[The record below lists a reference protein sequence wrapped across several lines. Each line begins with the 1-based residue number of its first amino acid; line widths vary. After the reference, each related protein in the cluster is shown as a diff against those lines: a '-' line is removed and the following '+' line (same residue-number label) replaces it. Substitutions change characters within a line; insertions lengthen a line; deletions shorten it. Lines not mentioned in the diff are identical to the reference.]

1 MINNLLAAVIFV
13 YQLQHFSNRRNCMGE
28 VQILEKTRTAPNSRS
43 RSSNG
48 AGGHAV
54 RVERIRVAAYCRV
67 STDGDEQLGSF
78 ESQKLYYEQ
87 KIADNPEWV
96 NAGIFAD
103 EAITGTK
110 TDKRN
115 GFQEMIARCQNG
127 EIDMILTKSISRFA
141 RNTVDTL
148 NYVRMLKDKNIAIF
162 FEKENINTL
171 DMNGELLL
179 TIMSSL
185 AQQEVESLSQNVK
198 IGLQMK
204 MKRGEMVGFNGCFG
218 YDYDPETK
226 TISVN
231 EDEAQTVRMI
241 YDMYLQGYGTTTIAK
256 RLIELGIKN
265 KKGEVSWHT
274 HGVMGIIKNEKYKG
288 DILLGKT
295 FTTDPIS
302 KRRLANFG
310 EENQYYIRDHHEPI
324 VSREIWDEAEK
335 IRKKRAKNKVVE
347 TTGNRERYT
356 RQYAF
361 SSMCECAYCGHK
373 LTRRTRHSSSIYE
386 KPVWQCMNATKNGI
400 ANCPNCKAID
410 ETILEGAFLDA
421 FKLLAGNFDD
431 VLDVVLSYVEESA
444 NNDDNIRRKQQ
455 IDKDISALESKKSR
469 MTDMLID
476 GTITKEVYDEK
487 LMEFTRKLHTLSD
500 KRKILADSINTRNDI
515 SKRMS
520 ELRETLEKEDILDEF
535 DRTVFESIIEK
546 VYFGGYE
553 EDGTPDPYKL
563 TFILKGNQTGT
574 VPHAKEAFKEKQK
587 EIGKSEDGK
596 KVS

>member
-1 MINNLLAAVIFV
+1 M
-13 YQLQHFSNRRNCMGE
+13 
-28 VQILEKTRTAPNSRS
+28 
-43 RSSNG
+43 
-48 AGGHAV
+48 
-54 RVERIRVAAYCRV
+54 
-67 STDGDEQLGSF
+67 
-78 ESQKLYYEQ
+78 
-87 KIADNPEWV
+87 
-96 NAGIFAD
+96 
-103 EAITGTK
+103 
-110 TDKRN
+110 
-115 GFQEMIARCQNG
+115 
-127 EIDMILTKSISRFA
+127 
-141 RNTVDTL
+141 DTL

-226 TISVN
+226 TLSVN

-324 VSREIWDEAEK
+324 VSREVWDEAER

-410 ETILEGAFLDA
+410 EAILEGAFLDA

-487 LMEFTRKLHTLSD
+487 LVEFTRKLHTLSD
-500 KRKILADSINTRNDI
+500 KRKILADSISTRNDI
-515 SKRMS
+515 NKRMS
-520 ELRETLEKEDILDEF
+520 ELRETLEKEDILNEF

-546 VYFGGYE
+546 VYVGGYE

-574 VPHAKEAFKEKQK
+574 IPHAKEAFKEKQK
-587 EIGKSEDGK
+587 ETGKSEDGK

>member
-1 MINNLLAAVIFV
+1 M
-13 YQLQHFSNRRNCMGE
+13 SE
-28 VQILEKTRTAPNSRS
+28 VQVLEKTRIAPNSRS
-43 RSSNG
+43 RSGNQNG
-48 AGGHAV
+48 HGPL
-54 RVERIRVAAYCRV
+54 RVDRIRVAAYCRV
-67 STDGDEQLGSF
+67 STDDDEQLGSF
-78 ESQKLYYEQ
+78 ESQKLYYEE
-87 KIADNPEWV
+87 KISANKEWV

-110 TDKRN
+110 TDKRS
-115 GFQEMIARCQNG
+115 GFQEMISRCQNG

-148 NYVRMLKDKNIAIF
+148 NHVRMLRDRNIAVF
-162 FEKENINTL
+162 FEQENINTL

-198 IGLQMK
+198 MGLQMK
-204 MKRGEMVGFNGCFG
+204 MKRGELIGFNGCFG

-231 EDEAQTVRMI
+231 EAEAEVVRMI
-241 YDMYLQGYGTTTIAK
+241 YDLYLQGYGTTTIAK
-256 RLIELGIKN
+256 RLMDLGIKN
-265 KKGEVSWHT
+265 KKGEVSWKT

-288 DILLGKT
+288 DVLLGKT

-324 VSREIWDEAEK
+324 VSREIWDAAEQ
-335 IRKKRAKNKVVE
+335 IRNKRAQSRVIE

-410 ETILEGAFLDA
+410 EEILEGAFVDA
-421 FKLLAGNFDD
+421 FKLLAGNFDE
-431 VLDVVLSYVEESA
+431 VLDVVLSYVEDSA
-444 NNDDNIRRKQQ
+444 NNDDNIRKRQQ
-455 IDKDISALESKKSR
+455 IDKDISALESRKSR

-476 GTITKEVYDEK
+476 GTITKEVFDEK
-487 LMEFTRKLHTLSD
+487 MLEFKRKIHVLSD
-500 KRKILADSINTRNDI
+500 KRQLLLESISTKNEI
-515 SKRMS
+515 GKRMS
-520 ELRETLEKEDILDEF
+520 ELRETLENEDILDVF
-535 DRTVFESIIEK
+535 DRTVFESIIDK
-546 VYFGGYE
+546 VYVGGYE
-553 EDGTPDPYKL
+553 EDGTSDPYKL

-574 VPHAKEAFKEKQK
+574 VFHSKDAFKAKQK
-587 EIGKSEDGK
+587 EAKKSEKGK
-596 KVS
+596 QVS

>member
-1 MINNLLAAVIFV
+1 
-13 YQLQHFSNRRNCMGE
+13 MGE

-218 YDYDPETK
+218 YDYNPETK
-226 TISVN
+226 TLSVN

-324 VSREIWDEAEK
+324 VSREVWDEAER

-410 ETILEGAFLDA
+410 EAIFEGAFLDA

-431 VLDVVLSYVEESA
+431 VLDVVLSYVEDSA

-487 LMEFTRKLHTLSD
+487 LVEFTRKLHTLSD

-546 VYFGGYE
+546 VYVGGYE

-587 EIGKSEDGK
+587 ETGKSEDGK
-596 KVS
+596 RVS

>member
-1 MINNLLAAVIFV
+1 
-13 YQLQHFSNRRNCMGE
+13 MGE

-226 TISVN
+226 TLSVN

-410 ETILEGAFLDA
+410 EAILEGAFLDA
-421 FKLLAGNFDD
+421 FRLLAGNFDD

-487 LMEFTRKLHTLSD
+487 LVEFTRKLHTLSD

-546 VYFGGYE
+546 VYVGGYE

-574 VPHAKEAFKEKQK
+574 IPHAKETFKEKQK
-587 EIGKSEDGK
+587 ETRKSEDGK

>member
-1 MINNLLAAVIFV
+1 
-13 YQLQHFSNRRNCMGE
+13 MGE

-185 AQQEVESLSQNVK
+185 AQQEVESLSQNVN

-218 YDYDPETK
+218 YDYNPETK
-226 TISVN
+226 TLSIN

-324 VSREIWDEAEK
+324 VSREVWDEAER

-410 ETILEGAFLDA
+410 EAILEGAFLDA

-431 VLDVVLSYVEESA
+431 VLDVVLSYVEDSA

-487 LMEFTRKLHTLSD
+487 LVEFTRKLHTLSD

-535 DRTVFESIIEK
+535 DRTGFESIIEK
-546 VYFGGYE
+546 VYVGGYE

-587 EIGKSEDGK
+587 ETGKSEDGK
-596 KVS
+596 RVS

>member
-1 MINNLLAAVIFV
+1 
-13 YQLQHFSNRRNCMGE
+13 MGE

-324 VSREIWDEAEK
+324 VSREVWDEAER

-386 KPVWQCMNATKNGI
+386 KTVWQCMNATKNGI
-400 ANCPNCKAID
+400 ANCLNCKAID
-410 ETILEGAFLDA
+410 EAILEGAFLDA

-487 LMEFTRKLHTLSD
+487 LVEFTRKLHTLSD
-500 KRKILADSINTRNDI
+500 RRKILADSINTRNDI
-515 SKRMS
+515 NKRMS

-546 VYFGGYE
+546 VYVGGYE

-574 VPHAKEAFKEKQK
+574 VSHAKEAFKEKQK
-587 EIGKSEDGK
+587 ETGKSEDGK

>member
-1 MINNLLAAVIFV
+1 M
-13 YQLQHFSNRRNCMGE
+13 SE
-28 VQILEKTRTAPNSRS
+28 VQVLEKTRITPNSRS
-43 RSSNG
+43 RSGNQNG
-48 AGGHAV
+48 HGPL
-54 RVERIRVAAYCRV
+54 RVDRIRVAAYCRV
-67 STDGDEQLGSF
+67 STDDDEQLGSF
-78 ESQKLYYEQ
+78 ESQKLYYEE
-87 KIADNPEWV
+87 KISANKEWV

-110 TDKRN
+110 TDKRS
-115 GFQEMIARCQNG
+115 GFQEMISRCQNG

-148 NYVRMLKDKNIAIF
+148 NHVRMLRDRNIAVF

-198 IGLQMK
+198 MGLQMK
-204 MKRGEMVGFNGCFG
+204 MKRGELIGFNGCFG

-231 EDEAQTVRMI
+231 EAEVEVVRMI
-241 YDMYLQGYGTTTIAK
+241 YDLYLQGYGTTTIAK
-256 RLIELGIKN
+256 RLMDLGIKN
-265 KKGEVSWHT
+265 KKGKVSWKT

-288 DILLGKT
+288 DVLLGKT

-324 VSREIWDEAEK
+324 VSREIWDAAEQ
-335 IRKKRAKNKVVE
+335 IRNKRLKSRIIE

-410 ETILEGAFLDA
+410 EAILEGAFLDA
-421 FKLLAGNFDD
+421 FRLLAGNFDD
-431 VLDVVLSYVEESA
+431 VLDIVLSYVGESV
-444 NNDDNIRRKQQ
+444 NNDDNDRKRQQ
-455 IDKDISALESKKSR
+455 IDKDISALESRKSR

-476 GTITKEVYDEK
+476 GTITKEVFDEK
-487 LMEFTRKLHTLSD
+487 MLEFKRKLHVLSD
-500 KRKILADSINTRNDI
+500 KRQLLLESINTKNEID
-515 SKRMS
+515 KRMS
-520 ELRETLEKEDILDEF
+520 ELRETLENEDILDVF
-535 DRTVFESIIEK
+535 DRTVFESIVDK
-546 VYFGGYE
+546 VYVGGYE

-574 VPHAKEAFKEKQK
+574 IFHSKDTFKAKQK
-587 EIGKSEDGK
+587 EAKKSEKGK
-596 KVS
+596 QVS

>member
-1 MINNLLAAVIFV
+1 
-13 YQLQHFSNRRNCMGE
+13 MGE

-115 GFQEMIARCQNG
+115 GFQEMIVRCQNG

-410 ETILEGAFLDA
+410 EAILEGAFLDA
-421 FKLLAGNFDD
+421 FRLLAGNFDD

-487 LMEFTRKLHTLSD
+487 LVEFTRKLHTLSD

-546 VYFGGYE
+546 VYVGGYE

-574 VPHAKEAFKEKQK
+574 IPHAKEAFKEKQK
-587 EIGKSEDGK
+587 ETRKSEDGK

>member
-1 MINNLLAAVIFV
+1 
-13 YQLQHFSNRRNCMGE
+13 MGE

-218 YDYDPETK
+218 YDYNPETK
-226 TISVN
+226 TLSVN
-231 EDEAQTVRMI
+231 EDEAQTVKMI

-265 KKGEVSWHT
+265 KKGEVSWHI

-324 VSREIWDEAEK
+324 VSREVWDEAER

-410 ETILEGAFLDA
+410 EAILEGAFLDA

-431 VLDVVLSYVEESA
+431 VLDVVLSYVEDSA

-455 IDKDISALESKKSR
+455 IDKDISALGSKKSR

-487 LMEFTRKLHTLSD
+487 LVEFTRKLYTLSD
-500 KRKILADSINTRNDI
+500 KRKILAVSINTRNDI

-546 VYFGGYE
+546 VYVGGYE

-587 EIGKSEDGK
+587 ETGKSEDGK
-596 KVS
+596 RVS

>member
-1 MINNLLAAVIFV
+1 MSKV
-13 YQLQHFSNRRNCMGE
+13 E
-28 VQILEKTRTAPNSRS
+28 ILEATRIAPNSRG
-43 RSSNG
+43 RTRGEAIKVN
-48 AGGHAV
+48 
-54 RVERIRVAAYCRV
+54 RIRVAAYCRV
-67 STDGDEQLGSF
+67 STDDDDQLGSF
-78 ESQKLYYEQ
+78 ESQKLYYEE
-87 KIADNPEWV
+87 KIRANPDWV

-110 TDKRN
+110 VDKRD
-115 GFQEMIARCQNG
+115 GFQAMIQKCQNG

-141 RNTVDTL
+141 RNTLDTL
-148 NYVRMLKDKNIAIF
+148 QYVRMLRERNIAIF

-198 IGLQMK
+198 MGLKMK
-204 MKRGEMVGFNGCFG
+204 MKRGELIGFNGCLG
-218 YDYDPETK
+218 YDYHPEDK
-226 TISVN
+226 TLTIN
-231 EDEAQTVRMI
+231 EEEAEIVRFI

-256 RLIELGIKN
+256 RLTEMGKKN

-302 KRRLANFG
+302 KRRLANMG
-310 EENQYYIRDHHEPI
+310 EEEQYYIRDHHEAI
-324 VSREIWDEAEK
+324 VSREVWDEAER
-335 IRKKRAKNKVVE
+335 IRLKRATNKVVE

-361 SSMCECAYCGHK
+361 SSMCECAFCGHK

-400 ANCPNCKAID
+400 KNCPHCKAID
-410 ETILEGAFLDA
+410 ESILEGAFIEA
-421 FKLLAGNFDD
+421 FGLLAGNFED
-431 VLDVVLSYVEESA
+431 VLDVVMDAVESSLT
-444 NNDDNIRRKQQ
+444 NDEDIRKRQQ
-455 IDKDISALESKKSR
+455 LDKDISALNSKKSR

-476 GTITKEVYDEK
+476 GTITKEVYDDK
-487 LMEFTRKLHTLSD
+487 LIEFNRKLHTLDGKKKLLEESID
-500 KRKILADSINTRNDI
+500 KQKDVG
-515 SKRMS
+515 KRMA
-520 ELRETLEKEDILDEF
+520 ELRQTLENEEILDEF
-535 DRTVFESIIEK
+535 DRVVFESIIDR
-546 VYFGGYE
+546 VLVGGFN
-553 EDGTPDPYKL
+553 EDGTADPYKL
-563 TFILKGNQTGT
+563 TFVLKGNQTGV
-574 VPHAKEAFKEKQK
+574 VPNAKEHFKEQK
-587 EIGKSEDGK
+587 KSEKGK